1 MGVFRFYVSRES
13 ESCSTHLLGF
23 SHLRLLGLCSRKSLS
38 CDKEKYIYYI
48 GFYMKLVILFF
59 LKELVILSN

>member
-13 ESCSTHLLGF
+13 ESCSTQLLGL

-38 CDKEKYIYYI
+38 CDREKYILYRLLHEVGNF
-48 GFYMKLVILFF
+48 GFFKR
-59 LKELVILSN
+59 N